1 MWTYS
6 HKKKIILW
14 IDSTNEKYM
23 FFPKKRECVSVFSSK
38 KNAGFDPASKKFSVC
53 VSVSQI
59 K

>member
-14 IDSTNEKYM
+14 IDSRNEKYM
-23 FFPKKRECVSVFSSK
+23 FPQKRECVSVFSSK